1 MFNPKDGHINVRV
14 GASGKS
20 IVESK
25 TAFMV
30 VKVRFGRGTVVTRR
44 KGKNSRIALLAASLL
59 TLVAICLASMGVWRF
74 CQDVDL
80 AGDFIFAD
88 GFLSH
93 WQVWIG
99 SAVLVQ
105 YACWRLT
112 RYARRAR
119 AHAEVPAPQET
130 ENVAP
135 RIAANI

>member
-1 MFNPKDGHINVRV
+1 
-14 GASGKS
+14 
-20 IVESK
+20 
-25 TAFMV
+25 MV
-30 VKVRFGRGTVVTRR
+30 VKVRFGRGPVVTRR

-59 TLVAICLASMGVWRF
+59 TLIAICLASMGAWRF
-74 CQDVDL
+74 FEDVDL
-80 AGDFIFAD
+80 AGDFVFAD

-105 YACWRLT
+105 YTGWRLT

-119 AHAEVPAPQET
+119 ADAAAPVPPET
-130 ENVAP
+130 ETVAP